1 MKLSAKQK
9 RIYLKLIEELN
20 ELSLELLHSVNKTN
34 KENLDKIT
42 EEIKDVL
49 YWIDKFKQIND

>member
-49 YWIDKFKQIND
+49 YWIDKFKKIND

>member
-1 MKLSAKQK
+1 MKHSAKQK